1 VVSIFCLWVPQI
13 VRAHG
18 FGERYD
24 LPIPMSWVI
33 VAACWVVL
41 LSFLLTPF
49 LKQSS
54 FDPAGRK
61 ANFIFQLDQKLDRLP
76 QVQPAWTRFLKFSS
90 VGLLILTWCT
100 ALWGSADPLMNFSPT
115 FIWIV

>member
-1 VVSIFCLWVPQI
+1 MHLPWPALKFYPANWVDRRLQLPRHGPKVVSIFCLWVPQI

-61 ANFIFQLDQKLDRLP
+61 AHFIFQLDQKLDRLP
-76 QVQPAWTRFLKFSS
+76 HVQPA
-90 VGLLILTWCT
+90 
-100 ALWGSADPLMNFSPT
+100 
-115 FIWIV
+115 